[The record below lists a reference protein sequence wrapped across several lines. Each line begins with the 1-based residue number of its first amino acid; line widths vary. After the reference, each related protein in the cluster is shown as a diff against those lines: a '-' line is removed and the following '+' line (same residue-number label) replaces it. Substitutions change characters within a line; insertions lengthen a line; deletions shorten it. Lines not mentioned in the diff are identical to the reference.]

1 MNNNFKFVLK
11 VSVICMILLGV
22 IYVGLL
28 DYSKHLTYDKSKI
41 ERDSDTIFETID
53 DQEVHIDGFPVIYI
67 EGNNEIYKD
76 DWKTFSS
83 ELQKRC
89 NIPWL
94 TKNVSSIHFCS
105 YDVFCTYGH
114 KGDTGFARPYDNSV
128 YILET
133 GDAGY
138 DETIIHEF
146 GHIYDFTYEITS
158 SYDIS
163 VLKENQNKVCK
174 NNGIGLDGDYCLS
187 DCEET
192 FADAIR
198 LYALYPE
205 TDYLPKEVS
214 DWIDTLPR

>member
-1 MNNNFKFVLK
+1 MKTLK
-11 VSVICMILLGV
+11 MILLTAIIAV
-22 IYVGLL
+22 PLYIIIVNPL
-28 DYSKHLTYDKSKI
+28 
-41 ERDSDTIFETID
+41 FETFQPTSKTVQENNYEDDDVETIE